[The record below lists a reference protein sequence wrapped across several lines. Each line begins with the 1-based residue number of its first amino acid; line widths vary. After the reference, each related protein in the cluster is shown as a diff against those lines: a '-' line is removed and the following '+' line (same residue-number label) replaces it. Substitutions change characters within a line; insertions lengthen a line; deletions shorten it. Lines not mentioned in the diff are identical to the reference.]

1 MAKRNEDYVLGL
13 CDEVL
18 DSTGLRQHRF
28 VWLEGDPSPKT
39 GRRTR
44 LPVDAYWPDQA
55 LVVEFHEKQHT
66 EQVRHFD
73 KPDVMTVSGMHRGMQ
88 RKRYD
93 DRRRELIPAHGIRLV
108 IISMSEFE
116 VRRSNIVQRH
126 DADLTVVRSA
136 LQEGI
141 N

>member
-1 MAKRNEDYVLGL
+1 MAKQNEEYVLGL

-18 DSTGLRQHRF
+18 GSTGRRQHRF
-28 VWLEGDPSPKT
+28 EWLEGDPSPST
-39 GRRTR
+39 GRRMN
-44 LPVDAYWPDQA
+44 LPVDAYWPDRA
-55 LVVEFHEKQHT
+55 LVVEFHERQHT

-108 IISMSEFE
+108 IIPMSDFE
-116 VRRSNIVQRH
+116 VRRSYIVQRH
-126 DADLTVVRSA
+126 DTDLAAVRYA
-136 LQEGI
+136 LQKGSD
-141 N
+141 